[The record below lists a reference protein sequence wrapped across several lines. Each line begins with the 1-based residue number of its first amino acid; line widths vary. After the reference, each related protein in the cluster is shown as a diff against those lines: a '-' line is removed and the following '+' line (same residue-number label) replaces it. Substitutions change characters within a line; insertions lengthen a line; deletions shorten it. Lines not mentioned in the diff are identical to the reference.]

1 MLMVIVWSIV
11 VSMVIFV
18 HKLRVMVMMLLP
30 VMLTSVVWEV
40 SCDWSTNALLSG
52 SCELIV
58 AVIVLLA
65 IIKGFM
71 Y

>member
-11 VSMVIFV
+11 MSMVIFV
-18 HKLRVMVMMLLP
+18 HKLWVMVMMLLP
-30 VMLTSVVWEV
+30 VMLATVVREV
-40 SCDWSTNALLSG
+40 SRDWSTDTLLSG